1 MSTKFSHRTPV
12 APTQRGFTLV
22 ELMVTVGIALFLLG
36 GLVTIMQNVRS
47 SNITQTNLTALQD
60 QERFALTVL
69 TDAIQVAGYVA
80 DPTAHSSA
88 DFGAVG
94 LFPQGAAITGSHF
107 PLGVVPPATAVDT
120 VQVRFWTNQA
130 STTTWGT
137 GPIICNGSDLSVAA
151 DAVYTVAFSVDPNN
165 DLLQCSVNNGPL
177 ITLVP
182 KVHAMEV
189 YYGVNRLAPG
199 ADYNIDTWVTADN
212 LMNPSDFLNVSA
224 VRIILSFD
232 NPNYVIGGTQP
243 PYVTIERVIQIMSRA
258 GVVT

>member
-1 MSTKFSHRTPV
+1 
-12 APTQRGFTLV
+12 
-22 ELMVTVGIALFLLG
+22 
-36 GLVTIMQNVRS
+36 
-47 SNITQTNLTALQD
+47 
-60 QERFALTVL
+60 
-69 TDAIQVAGYVA
+69 
-80 DPTAHSSA
+80 
-88 DFGAVG
+88 
-94 LFPQGAAITGSHF
+94 
-107 PLGVVPPATAVDT
+107 
-120 VQVRFWTNQA
+120 
-130 STTTWGT
+130 
-137 GPIICNGSDLSVAA
+137 
-151 DAVYTVAFSVDPNN
+151 
-165 DLLQCSVNNGPL
+165 VNNGPL